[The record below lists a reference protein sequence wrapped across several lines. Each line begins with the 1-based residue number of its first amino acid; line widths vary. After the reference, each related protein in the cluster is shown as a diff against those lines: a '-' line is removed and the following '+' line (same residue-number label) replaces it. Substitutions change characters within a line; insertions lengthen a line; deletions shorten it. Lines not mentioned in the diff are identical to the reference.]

1 MIRRGPFA
9 LPFEFTDEHHREMW
23 AHIARHG
30 LVVETYKSHFEE
42 LSNALNL
49 DALGARAKAVAV
61 GLLRRSLKDKTRSLK
76 DQKILICTRGDGGKA
91 LGVYPYWVQAWA
103 RPGWNGDITVPAVE
117 IPQATD
123 RDDGKVLPH
132 GHSTVTDN
140 ESWSSVSGGKVDPV
154 VMKARHEVM
163 RRVDAEVRGIHVGR
177 NRLSDRFE
185 DAFSRQRA
193 TPRSLKYVAKSRR
206 ASRKQAFESGTAG
219 DETDKYKAAE
229 QQVAD
234 RRLAGQIVAGQIV
247 AEQGVDYERAA
258 QLRTAD
264 QSDIDKRG
272 FNQQVRRSPRTPG
285 YRRLEIAAEQAE
297 TDVWL
302 AEAEVIRRQE
312 ELQDITHKVSKW
324 KEIDD
329 LSRKIVAANQER
341 DRLDDQ
347 IMRAKVALSP
357 FPNVP
362 AQRLAKE
369 GLGHVFTRD
378 WLTTNPTSS
387 KFNSDEPRLGLATL
401 MRETANKMEASCQ
414 AKAEQFAQQVRI
426 DQRKSR
432 ADDFARRQA
441 VAARPRRARKC
452 YANDGSEGDYGS
464 VSNERMQQYRLK
476 RSGYSQGCSSVGQHP
491 PEQKLEHKSRGVKP
505 DSRLESLDGIPPQTL
520 DSLFGSEAMSGSQQ
534 NFSPNV
540 GQSSQSARPEVRHHS
555 QVSMSTAFHSSP
567 TPTLPQAPRPSFSQ
581 PHRQSPPPIP
591 PPMIF
596 EEPDRSP
603 GPRPLS
609 LYDVEQTNT
618 RFYAHLRNRISQL
631 GGIPSAVRDR
641 ESEIFSQS
649 LAAADVARQQLF
661 TILRRN
667 ASRGSIQPTASGQ
680 NGLGIE
686 SRQSGQHFKSGQWR

>member
-30 LVVETYKSHFEE
+30 LVVETYKSHFEA
-42 LSNALNL
+42 LSNTLDL

-61 GLLRRSLKDKTRSLK
+61 GFLLRSLKDKTRSLE
-76 DQKILICTRGDGGKA
+76 DQKILICTRVDGGKT

-117 IPQATD
+117 IPPASH
-123 RDDGKVLPH
+123 RGDGKVLPH
-132 GHSTVTDN
+132 GRSTATEN
-140 ESWSSVSGGKVDPV
+140 ESWSSVSGGRVDPV
-154 VMKARHEVM
+154 VMRARHEVM

-185 DAFSRQRA
+185 DAFSLQRA
-193 TPRSLKYVAKSRR
+193 TPRPLKYVAKSQR
-206 ASRKQAFESGTAG
+206 ASREQAFESGAAEG
-219 DETDKYKAAE
+219 ETGEHKVAE

-234 RRLAGQIVAGQIV
+234 RRLAGQII
-247 AEQGVDYERAA
+247 AEQGGDYARAA
-258 QLRTAD
+258 QRRTAD
-264 QSDIDKRG
+264 QRDTDNRA
-272 FNQQVRRSPRTPG
+272 FNQRVRRSPRIPG

-312 ELQDITHKVSKW
+312 ELRDITHKVSKW
-324 KEIDD
+324 KEIDE
-329 LSRKIVAANQER
+329 LSRKIVAANRER

-347 IMRAKVALSP
+347 ITRAKVALSP

-414 AKAEQFAQQVRI
+414 AKAEQFAQQLRI

-452 YANDGSEGDYGS
+452 YATDDGEGEYGS
-464 VSNERMQQYRLK
+464 SSNERMQQYRLK
-476 RSGYSQGCSSVGQHP
+476 RSEDSQGCSSVGQHP
-491 PEQKLEHKSRGVKP
+491 PEQELEHKSRLVKP
-505 DSRLESLDGIPPQTL
+505 DSRLESLEGILPQTS
-520 DSLFGSEAMSGSQQ
+520 DSLFGDEDMCGSQQ

-555 QVSMSTAFHSSP
+555 QASVSTASHSSP
-567 TPTLPQAPRPSFSQ
+567 TPTLPQAPRPSFSK
-581 PHRQSPPPIP
+581 PHRQSPPPVPPPVP

-596 EEPDRSP
+596 EDPDRSP

-631 GGIPSAVRDR
+631 EGIPSAVRDR
-641 ESEIFSQS
+641 ESEIFRQS
-649 LAAADVARQQLF
+649 LAAADEARQQLF
-661 TILRRN
+661 AILRRN
-667 ASRGSIQPTASGQ
+667 GSRGSIQPTFSGQ
-680 NGLGIE
+680 NGLGAE
-686 SRQSGQHFKSGQWR
+686 SGQSGRHLKARR

>member
-1 MIRRGPFA
+1 
-9 LPFEFTDEHHREMW
+9 MW

-30 LVVETYKSHFEE
+30 LVVETHKTHFEE

-61 GLLRRSLKDKTRSLK
+61 GLLLRSLKEKTRSLK
-76 DQKILICTRGDGGKA
+76 DQKILICTHIEGGKA
-91 LGVYPYWVQAWA
+91 IGVYPYWVQAWA
-103 RPGWNGDITVPAVE
+103 RPGWSGDITMPAVE
-117 IPQATD
+117 IPPATHK
-123 RDDGKVLPH
+123 DDGKVLPH
-132 GHSTVTDN
+132 EHSRVTDN
-140 ESWSSVSGGKVDPV
+140 KSCFSVSDAKVDPV
-154 VMKARHEVM
+154 VMRARHEVM

-193 TPRSLKYVAKSRR
+193 TPRPLKYMAKSQR
-206 ASRKQAFESGTAG
+206 ASRKQAFENGKVEE
-219 DETDKYKAAE
+219 ETHEYKASE
-229 QQVAD
+229 QKVAD
-234 RRLAGQIVAGQIV
+234 LRLAGQIV
-247 AEQGVDYERAA
+247 AEQGACYQRAA
-258 QLRTAD
+258 QLKTAD
-264 QSDIDKRG
+264 QRDIDERA
-272 FNQQVRRSPRTPG
+272 FNQPVRKSPRTPG

-302 AEAEVIRRQE
+302 AEAEVIRKQE
-312 ELQDITHKVSKW
+312 ELQDITCKVSKW
-324 KEIDD
+324 KEIDE

-341 DRLDDQ
+341 DRLDGQ
-347 IMRAKVALSP
+347 IIRAKVALSP

-414 AKAEQFAQQVRI
+414 AKAEQFAQQLRI
-426 DQRKSR
+426 DQRKRR
-432 ADDFARRQA
+432 ADDFARRQVVA
-441 VAARPRRARKC
+441 VRPRRARKF
-452 YANDGSEGDYGS
+452 YATENGEGEYES
-464 VSNERMQQYRLK
+464 LSNERMQQYQLN
-476 RSGYSQGCSSVGQHP
+476 RSVYSQSCSSVGQHP
-491 PEQKLEHKSRGVKP
+491 PEQELEHKSRGVNP
-505 DSRLESLDGIPPQTL
+505 DSRFESLDGIPPQTP
-520 DSLFGSEAMSGSQQ
+520 DSLFGGEDICGSQQ

-540 GQSSQSARPEVRHHS
+540 GPSSLSVRPEVRHNS
-555 QVSMSTAFHSSP
+555 QVSTSTAFHGS
-567 TPTLPQAPRPSFSQ
+567 PTLPLPKAPRPSFSK

-596 EEPDRSP
+596 EETDRSP

-631 GGIPSAVRDR
+631 EGIPSAVRDR

-661 TILRRN
+661 TIMRGN
-667 ASRGSIQPTASGQ
+667 ASRGSIQPTVSGQ
-680 NGLGIE
+680 NGLRAE
-686 SRQSGQHFKSGQWR
+686 SGQSGQHLKAVQWH